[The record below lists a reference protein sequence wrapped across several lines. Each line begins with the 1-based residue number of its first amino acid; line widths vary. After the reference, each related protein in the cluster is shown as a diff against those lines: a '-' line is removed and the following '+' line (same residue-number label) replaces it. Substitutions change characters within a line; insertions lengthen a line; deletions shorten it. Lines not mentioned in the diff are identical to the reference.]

1 MLMKYMGIGGT
12 INKGGTMTRLADLAI
27 FTPIL
32 NHYDELK
39 AVLECYK
46 KDDDRLETNLKIVLM
61 KAFQDGQ
68 AEVLGSLKK

>member
-1 MLMKYMGIGGT
+1 MA
-12 INKGGTMTRLADLAI
+12 RLADHEI

-39 AVLECYK
+39 AVLDCYR

-68 AEVLGSLKK
+68 AEVLKKSMKNANN